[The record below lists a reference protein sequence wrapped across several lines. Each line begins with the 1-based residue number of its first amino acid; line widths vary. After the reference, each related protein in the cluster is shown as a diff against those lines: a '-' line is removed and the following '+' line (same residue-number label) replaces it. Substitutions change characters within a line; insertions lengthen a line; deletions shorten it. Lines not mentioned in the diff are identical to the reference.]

1 VSQIS
6 FYPGPSRIYS
16 NATEYIYEAYMSGIL
31 SANHRSEDFMTLVGE
46 TKQELRE
53 KLLIPS
59 DYTIAFV
66 SSATE
71 CWEIISQ
78 SLVRNSSAIAHNGSF
93 GQKWAGLA
101 SKIDSQSTGIE
112 FGLNEALPVSQFVA
126 TKADVLG
133 IVQNETSNG
142 TQIAQ
147 GLIQQINKE
156 KGKDQL
162 VAIDVTSSLGG
173 VALDLSQG
181 DIWFASVQK
190 CLGLPAGLALLILSP
205 RAVDR
210 AAELNRDDQYN
221 SLVKVIANSKLNQ
234 THCTPNTLGIYLLQR
249 TQNFSKGVKYLDNKL
264 LQRYEILSQF
274 VDQQKDLN
282 WLIDEPSVRS
292 STVLSLTVKNPEKL
306 KKAALSKGIVIGS
319 GYGPWKTSS
328 IRIANFPAIKGKEIE
343 KLVKFFSRYFD

>member
-1 VSQIS
+1 
-6 FYPGPSRIYS
+6 
-16 NATEYIYEAYMSGIL
+16 
-31 SANHRSEDFMTLVGE
+31 
-46 TKQELRE
+46 
-53 KLLIPS
+53 
-59 DYTIAFV
+59 
-66 SSATE
+66 
-71 CWEIISQ
+71 
-78 SLVRNSSAIAHNGSF
+78 
-93 GQKWAGLA
+93 
-101 SKIDSQSTGIE
+101 
-112 FGLNEALPVSQFVA
+112 
-126 TKADVLG
+126 
-133 IVQNETSNG
+133 
-142 TQIAQ
+142 AQ

-292 STVLSLTVKNPEKL
+292 STVLALTVKNPEKL